1 MKRKEIPADQRDA
14 TRRDDW
20 KETLDITSRHVTRA
34 RPELEIKEKIR
45 RRRRRRLTHRTD
57 S

>member
-45 RRRRRRLTHRTD
+45 RRRRRLTQRTD